1 MGKLNCALLVVLSLI
16 AGCKITEA
24 PPEGGVRDCQ
34 HGFFAREGLAFS
46 RLLSSPVQL
55 PLSYAGLYSY
65 YYDDGKPM
73 RFGHTDPFSK
83 GLCSLLHGSVS
94 GPVFICE
101 EICVGLAEI
110 LSTVQFNRVIYPWET
125 YGFYERSWNLEQEL
139 EYINSPEMLEK
150 RRQSRERLG
159 EMALEATAIAVEVAG
174 EAAGAAIEQ
183 SISGNAQVVSTG
195 VAAPVAA
202 PGGETARTGYAIIKG
217 PSNLAMGKSARYQLC
232 IGGKSVDCEWVGGTS
247 LTVSQSGR
255 VLAGNPPVKGGK
267 YRATLKARYNGKEYT
282 KTIYIV
288 K

>member
-1 MGKLNCALLVVLSLI
+1 MGKLNCALLAVLSLA
-16 AGCKITEA
+16 AGCRITEA
-24 PPEGGVRDCQ
+24 PPKGSVRDCP

-73 RFGHTDPFSK
+73 RFGYTDPFSK

-110 LSTVQFNRVIYPWET
+110 LSTVQFNSVIYPWET
-125 YGFYERSWNLEQEL
+125 YGFYERSWNLAQEL
-139 EYINSPEMLEK
+139 EYVNSPEMLEK

-159 EMALEATAIAVEVAG
+159 EMALEAAAVAIEVAG

-183 SISGNAQVVSTG
+183 SISDNAEGAIG
-195 VAAPVAA
+195 VAAPV
-202 PGGETARTGYAIIKG
+202 GETARTGYAIIKG

-232 IGGKSVDCEWVGGTS
+232 IGGKPVDCEWIGGPS

-255 VLAGNPPVKGGK
+255 VLAGNPPIKGGK
-267 YRATLKARYNGKEYT
+267 YRATFKARYNGKEYT